1 MFYELFHKT
10 VFKYIFIGGMILV
23 EATATA
29 GDPSTRAGTNLI
41 KLSLTHNLLLG
52 VIS

>member
-1 MFYELFHKT
+1 MFYEIFDKT
-10 VFKYIFIGGMILV
+10 VIKYIFIGGMILV

-29 GDPSTRAGTNLI
+29 EGLSTRAGTDLI
-41 KLSLTHNLLLG
+41 KLSLIHNLLHG